1 MKLTSLGTFIN
12 PTLTGAELE
21 LATVPIVVNGITRK
35 TRGSNITSLCGG
47 GTLGGT
53 SLNPNP
59 LTGGQNIITSFERN
73 TANTYNLSV
82 AFSFPGIVVPYPA
95 NPATPPSGWLYCNG
109 QAVSRAENP
118 NLFAVIQTTYGAGDG
133 LATFNLPDLRGRIPF
148 TASPSASSPLNGA
161 AFSSGNYQ
169 TVAATGGSE
178 TQTLTS
184 NEARIRDHNHSASGE
199 MKVYGKTYFY
209 TFDGECPPK
218 GDYADNGYPGSIGGP
233 GTQFPLSISNLQTG
247 AQTWSSTPSAAVAP
261 HNNMSPCFALT
272 YLIKT

>member
-1 MKLTSLGTFIN
+1 MKISSLGTISG
-12 PTLTGAELE
+12 LTGEELDQA
-21 LATVPIVVNGITRK
+21 LIPIVVNSITRK
-35 TRGSNITSLCGG
+35 TKGVNITDLCGG

-53 SLNPNP
+53 VLNPNP
-59 LTGGQNIITSFERN
+59 LTGGQNIIASSERN

-95 NPATPPSGWLYCNG
+95 NPSTPPSGWLYCNG
-109 QAVSRAENP
+109 QAVSRTEYSE
-118 NLFAVIQTTYGAGDG
+118 LYKVIHTTYGAGDG
-133 LATFNLPDLRGRIPF
+133 SNTFNLPDLRGRIPF
-148 TASPSASSPLNGA
+148 TASLSASSPLNGA
-161 AFSSGNYQ
+161 VFSSGNYQ
-169 TVAATGGSE
+169 TVASTGGSE
-178 TQTLTS
+178 THTLTV

-199 MKVYGKTYFY
+199 MKVYGQTYFY

-218 GDYADNGYPGSIGGP
+218 GNYSDNGYPGSIGGP

-261 HNNMSPCFALT
+261 HNNISPCFALT